1 MGDEQRL
8 QVATTVIKGLQA
20 HSAKLEE
27 ENAYLKDSIK
37 DLRGAVMKMDDHIRE
52 LKEANKQIQEKNVE
66 YQDQAAN
73 FPKIIAAFMK
83 MQEEDA
89 SEMGALELQAEAS
102 YIQAQMLKK
111 KYGRSRNIKKS
122 NKQDTEFKD
131 GEAKPEHAI
140 EFVDGEA
147 KTKPEHAI
155 EFVDGEA
162 QTEHEFY
169 FYKDHDKGQRDKW
182 CDMTPDGDTYD
193 MSWLGPKQQLVCT
206 VPKLAPADPVQE
218 SMTSYV
224 NKLR

>member
-1 MGDEQRL
+1 MGHEQRL
-8 QVATTVIKGLQA
+8 QVATTVIKSLQA
-20 HSAKLEE
+20 
-27 ENAYLKDSIK
+27 ENADLKDTNADLKDTIK
-37 DLRGAVMKMDDHIRE
+37 DLRGAVMKMDNHIRE
-52 LKEANKQIQEKNVE
+52 LEKANKQIQEKNVE

-73 FPKIIAAFMK
+73 FPKIISALMK

-89 SEMGALELQAEAS
+89 SEMGALELQAEES
-102 YIQAQMLKK
+102 HIQAQMLKK
-111 KYGRSRNIKKS
+111 KYGKSRNIKKN

-131 GEAKPEHAI
+131 GEA
-140 EFVDGEA
+140 
-147 KTKPEHAI
+147 KPEHAI

-193 MSWLGPKQQLVCT
+193 MFWLGPGT

>member
-8 QVATTVIKGLQA
+8 QVATTAIKSLQA
-20 HSAKLEE
+20 

-37 DLRGAVMKMDDHIRE
+37 DLRGAMMKMDDHIRE

-73 FPKIIAAFMK
+73 FPKIISAFMK

-89 SEMGALELQAEAS
+89 SEMGALELQAEES

-111 KYGRSRNIKKS
+111 KYGKSRNIKKS

-140 EFVDGEA
+140 EFVAGEA
-147 KTKPEHAI
+147 KTKPAHEHAI

-182 CDMTPDGDTYD
+182 CDMKPDGDTYD
-193 MSWLGPKQQLVCT
+193 MFWLGPRRT
-206 VPKLAPADPVQE
+206 VPTLTCSSRPCAGIYE
-218 SMTSYV
+218 E
-224 NKLR
+224 LC

>member
-8 QVATTVIKGLQA
+8 QVATTAIKSLQA
-20 HSAKLEE
+20 D
-27 ENAYLKDSIK
+27 NAYLKDSIK
-37 DLRGAVMKMDDHIRE
+37 DLRGAMMKMDDHIRE

-73 FPKIIAAFMK
+73 FPKIVAALMK

-89 SEMGALELQAEAS
+89 SEMGALELQAEES

-111 KYGRSRNIKKS
+111 KYGKSRNIKKR

-131 GEAKPEHAI
+131 DEA
-140 EFVDGEA
+140 
-147 KTKPEHAI
+147 KPEHAI

-182 CDMTPDGDTYD
+182 CDMKPDGDTYD
-193 MSWLGPKQQLVCT
+193 MFWLGPRRT
-206 VPKLAPADPVQE
+206 VPTLTCSSRPCAGIYE
-218 SMTSYV
+218 E
-224 NKLR
+224 LC

>member
-8 QVATTVIKGLQA
+8 QVATTVIKSLQA
-20 HSAKLEE
+20 
-27 ENAYLKDSIK
+27 ENAYLKDTIK

-52 LKEANKQIQEKNVE
+52 LTEANKQIQEKNVE
-66 YQDQAAN
+66 YQDQRAN
-73 FPKIIAAFMK
+73 FVKLVAALMK
-83 MQEEDA
+83 MSEEDA
-89 SEMGALELQAEAS
+89 SEMGALELQAEES
-102 YIQAQMLKK
+102 YIQAQTLKK
-111 KYGRSRNIKKS
+111 KYGKSRNIKKS

-140 EFVDGEA
+140 DFVDGEA
-147 KTKPEHAI
+147 KTKPAHEHAI

-182 CDMTPDGDTYD
+182 CDMTPDGGTYD
-193 MSWLGPKQQLVCT
+193 MFWLGPRRVAT
-206 VPKLAPADPVQE
+206 LAPADPVQE
-218 SMTSYV
+218 SMRNYV

>member
-20 HSAKLEE
+20 RSAKLEE
-27 ENAYLKDSIK
+27 ENADLKDVIK

-73 FPKIIAAFMK
+73 FPKIVSALVK

-89 SEMGALELQAEAS
+89 SEMGALALQAAAS
-102 YIQAQMLKK
+102 SLQAKKLKK
-111 KYGRSRNIKKS
+111 KYGKSRNIKKS

-140 EFVDGEA
+140 GFVDGEA

-182 CDMTPDGDTYD
+182 CDMTPDGYTDD
-193 MSWLGPKQQLVCT
+193 MFWLGPRT
-206 VPKLAPADPVQE
+206 VSTLAPVDPVQE
-218 SMTSYV
+218 SMRNYV

>member
-20 HSAKLEE
+20 RSAKLEA
-27 ENAYLKDSIK
+27 ENADLKDVIK

-52 LKEANKQIQEKNVE
+52 LKEANKKIQEKNVE

-73 FPKIIAAFMK
+73 FPKIVSALVK

-111 KYGRSRNIKKS
+111 KYGKSRNIQKHIISYK
-122 NKQDTEFKD
+122 
-131 GEAKPEHAI
+131 
-140 EFVDGEA
+140 
-147 KTKPEHAI
+147 HAI

-182 CDMTPDGDTYD
+182 CDMTPDGDTYG
-193 MSWLGPKQQLVCT
+193 MFCLGPKRQRVRT
-206 VPKLAPADPVQE
+206 VPKRAPADPVQE
-218 SMTSYV
+218 SMTRYV

>member
-1 MGDEQRL
+1 MGHEQRL
-8 QVATTVIKGLQA
+8 QVATTVIKSLQA
-20 HSAKLEE
+20 
-27 ENAYLKDSIK
+27 ENADLKDTNADLKDTIK
-37 DLRGAVMKMDDHIRE
+37 DLRGAVMKMDNHIRE
-52 LKEANKQIQEKNVE
+52 LEKANKQIQEKNVE

-73 FPKIIAAFMK
+73 FPKIVAALMK

-89 SEMGALELQAEAS
+89 SEMGALELQAEES
-102 YIQAQMLKK
+102 HIQAQMLKK
-111 KYGRSRNIKKS
+111 KYGKSRNIKKS

-140 EFVDGEA
+140 EFVDGDA

-169 FYKDHDKGQRDKW
+169 FYKDHDKGQIDKW

-193 MSWLGPKQQLVCT
+193 MWLGPKQQLVCT
-206 VPKLAPADPVQE
+206 VLKLAPADPVQE

>member
-8 QVATTVIKGLQA
+8 QVATTVIKSLQA
-20 HSAKLEE
+20 

-73 FPKIIAAFMK
+73 FPKIVAALMK

-89 SEMGALELQAEAS
+89 SEMGALELQAEES

-111 KYGRSRNIKKS
+111 KYGKSRNIKKS

-140 EFVDGEA
+140 EFVAGEA
-147 KTKPEHAI
+147 KTKPAHEHAI

-193 MSWLGPKQQLVCT
+193 MFWLGPRT
-206 VPKLAPADPVQE
+206 VSTLAPADPVQE
-218 SMTSYV
+218 SMRNYV

>member
-8 QVATTVIKGLQA
+8 QVATTVIKSLQA
-20 HSAKLEE
+20 
-27 ENAYLKDSIK
+27 ENAYLKDTIK

-66 YQDQAAN
+66 YQDQRAN
-73 FPKIIAAFMK
+73 FVKLVAALMK
-83 MQEEDA
+83 MSEEDA
-89 SEMGALELQAEAS
+89 SEMGALELQAEES

-111 KYGRSRNIKKS
+111 KYGKSRNIKKS

-140 EFVDGEA
+140 DFVDGEA
-147 KTKPEHAI
+147 KTKPAHEHAI

-162 QTEHEFY
+162 QTENEIY

-182 CDMTPDGDTYD
+182 CDMIPDGYAGD
-193 MSWLGPKQQLVCT
+193 MFWLGP
-206 VPKLAPADPVQE
+206 PKVLTLAPADPVQK
-218 SMTSYV
+218 STRNYV
-224 NKLR
+224 DKLR